1 MPDVSPSNTGTGV
14 DAEDS
19 DTGEGSNGSDPE
31 AEHVR
36 DGGDGDGDGGFSI
49 SFSYPFGNCVMDGGS
64 SPSSQHYKSVIYSNS
79 QHQEWSSEVDSNEV
93 HSKIHDDAE
102 C

>member
-1 MPDVSPSNTGTGV
+1 MTILSLRITSQSHAASKEGEMPDVSPSNTGTGV

-19 DTGEGSNGSDPE
+19 DTGEGSDGSDPE

-64 SPSSQHYKSVIYSNS
+64 SPSSQHYKSVIYSN
-79 QHQEWSSEVDSNEV
+79 
-93 HSKIHDDAE
+93 A
-102 C
+102 